1 MIALFEFSDLSGGY
15 GVIQIITEILDKVDA
30 GDILAVFGRNG
41 VGKTTLGRSLN
52 GKLTALSGSITH
64 AVSDVIAQKAV
75 LQRKS
80 GIGYMPQTRMV
91 FDDPTARENLSLGDN
106 RSTNDLY
113 FDRLPCLEEH
123 LAQVAV
129 TMPGGERK
137 ISAFVRAMIED
148 TKLIILDEPS
158 RGVQAENIENMAS
171 TLCERVND
179 GAGILLI
186 EQNINFLMRVA
197 THRKGG

>member
-106 RSTNDLY
+106 QSTNDLY
-113 FDRLPCLEEH
+113 FDRFPCLEEH
-123 LAQVAV
+123 LA
-129 TMPGGERK
+129 
-137 ISAFVRAMIED
+137 
-148 TKLIILDEPS
+148 
-158 RGVQAENIENMAS
+158 
-171 TLCERVND
+171 
-179 GAGILLI
+179 
-186 EQNINFLMRVA
+186 
-197 THRKGG
+197 

>member
-15 GVIQIITEILDKVDA
+15 GVIQIITGILDKVDA

-106 RSTNDLY
+106 QSTNDLY

-123 LAQVAV
+123 LA
-129 TMPGGERK
+129 
-137 ISAFVRAMIED
+137 
-148 TKLIILDEPS
+148 
-158 RGVQAENIENMAS
+158 
-171 TLCERVND
+171 
-179 GAGILLI
+179 
-186 EQNINFLMRVA
+186 
-197 THRKGG
+197 